1 VEDKELEIHPFEA
14 HVAKQLGISP
24 QEIHIAIELGVPPE
38 AILEQKQ
45 RKWRDRQEELNKS
58 TPSLPG

>member
-24 QEIHIAIELGVPPE
+24 QEVHLAIELGVPPE
-38 AILEQKQ
+38 QILAVKQ
-45 RKWRDRQEELNKS
+45 AKWRDRQKQISME
-58 TPSLPG
+58 GG